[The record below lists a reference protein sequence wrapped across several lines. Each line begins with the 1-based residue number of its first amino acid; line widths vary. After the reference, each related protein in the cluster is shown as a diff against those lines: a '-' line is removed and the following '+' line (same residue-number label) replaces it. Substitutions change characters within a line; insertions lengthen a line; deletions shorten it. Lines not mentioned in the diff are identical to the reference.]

1 MCDSIANGSNRS
13 SSSSSSSSGSI
24 AAKVSAL
31 NSTTTALGAGG
42 TFTGTPEDVS
52 QYASISV
59 GFYVQPPTATG
70 NIFVQ
75 FSNTNSV
82 GSWVPVSNTITAV
95 DSITANG
102 FTLDVITAAQYFRLV
117 YVNDSTVQTKFMVQS
132 IFHPQARIAQATTRY
147 AQQPTDYTDM
157 LNTRAIIWGKTLGG
171 GIYEPLATNGNNSL
185 VVNAAE
191 PSTAFGSLDV
201 SQDTPT
207 CQVDF
212 IYGINTSLT
221 SNTTASG
228 GLVQWYD
235 GMANVATTASTSSSA
250 SLLSKRYVRY
260 RPGEG
265 VKGRWT
271 AMFTTGVAG
280 NTQLAGLASDST
292 DGMFY
297 GYNGTSFGIMYRNRS
312 VDTWTPQASWNVDPM
327 MNGVASTSGQV
338 LDPTK
343 LNVYQVKFQYLGG
356 GNMFFYVL
364 NSFTGRFVLVHVIRN
379 ANTSTQTNFRNPSMN
394 MLWMTYN
401 SVSSTAVCKVSG
413 GSCALFVEGMR
424 VFLGPLNSED
434 AYLTAVPNTTLTSV
448 MGVRNATTFNG
459 IPNRAFLHLRSVSVA
474 INGGTTATIVVL
486 RILRN
491 YTAGPTVFVPI
502 QGTTANNGVTITNGQ
517 SCASSNVSAPTGY
530 VTVSGGTQI
539 FSTVVSATSLA
550 VIDLTPYEISVFPGD
565 TVSFAA
571 YGTASTPLV
580 GVSAVWNED
589 I

>member
-1 MCDSIANGSNRS
+1 MTYIPAVVAN
-13 SSSSSSSSGSI
+13 
-24 AAKVSAL
+24 VSTV

-52 QYASISV
+52 QYASLSISY
-59 GFYVQPPTATG
+59 YVQPSNATG
-70 NIFVQ
+70 NIFIQ
-75 FSNTNSV
+75 FSNTAS
-82 GSWVPVSNTITAV
+82 PFYAVSNVYTPVTSV
-95 DSITANG
+95 TSNG
-102 FTLDVITAAQYFRLV
+102 FTLDFITQAQYFRV
-117 YVNDSTVQTKFMVQS
+117 GYINDSTPQTALMIQA
-132 IFHPQARIAQATTRY
+132 IYHPQARIAVKTNRTAELF
-147 AQQPTDYTDM
+147 TDYTDCVD
-157 LNTRAIIWGKTLGG
+157 TRSLLWGKTLGG
-171 GIYEPLATNGNNSL
+171 GKYEQIASNGDNSL
-185 VVNAAE
+185 VTTVVE
-191 PSTAFGSLDV
+191 PRTAFGSMDV

-212 IYGINTSLT
+212 IYGINTNLT

-228 GLVQWYD
+228 GLVQWYN
-235 GMANVATTASTSSSA
+235 GMANVATVATVSSSA
-250 SLLSKRYVRY
+250 SLSSQRYVRY

-280 NTQLAGLASDST
+280 NTQLAGLASDTT
-292 DGMFY
+292 DGLFW

-312 VDTWTPQASWNVDPM
+312 VDTWTPQASWNIDPM
-327 MNGVASTSGQV
+327 MGGPLSASGQI
-338 LDPTK
+338 LNPTK

-364 NSFTGRFVLVHVIRN
+364 NSLTGRFDLVHVIQN
-379 ANTSTQTNFRNPSMN
+379 ANTATQTNFSNPSMN
-394 MLWMTYN
+394 MLWTTYN

-448 MGVRNATTFNG
+448 LAVRNATTFNG
-459 IPNRAFLHLRSVSVA
+459 IPNRAFVHLRSVSVA
-474 INGGTTATIVVL
+474 INGGSTATIVIL

-491 YTAGPTVFVPI
+491 YTSGPTVFAPL

-517 SCASSNVSAPTGY
+517 SCVSSNVSAPTGY

-550 VIDLTPYEISVFPGD
+550 VIDLTPYDISVFPGD

>member
-1 MCDSIANGSNRS
+1 MCDSSIINGAYN
-13 SSSSSSSSGSI
+13 
-24 AAKVSAL
+24 
-31 NSTTTALGAGG
+31 
-42 TFTGTPEDVS
+42 
-52 QYASISV
+52 
-59 GFYVQPPTATG
+59 
-70 NIFVQ
+70 
-75 FSNTNSV
+75 
-82 GSWVPVSNTITAV
+82 
-95 DSITANG
+95 
-102 FTLDVITAAQYFRLV
+102 
-117 YVNDSTVQTKFMVQS
+117 
-132 IFHPQARIAQATTRY
+132 ART
-147 AQQPTDYTDM
+147 
-157 LNTRAIIWGKTLGG
+157 IIWGKTLGG
-171 GIYEPLATNGNNSL
+171 GVYEPVATNGDNSL
-185 VVNAAE
+185 VVSIAE
-191 PSTAFGSLDV
+191 PSTAFGEMNTAEN
-201 SQDTPT
+201 TPT

-212 IYGINTSLT
+212 IYGINTNLT
-221 SNTTASG
+221 SNSTASG

-448 MGVRNATTFNG
+448 LGVRNATTFNG

-517 SCASSNVSAPTGY
+517 SCASSNVSAPTNY

>member
-1 MCDSIANGSNRS
+1 MCDSSIGNGAYN
-13 SSSSSSSSGSI
+13 
-24 AAKVSAL
+24 
-31 NSTTTALGAGG
+31 
-42 TFTGTPEDVS
+42 
-52 QYASISV
+52 
-59 GFYVQPPTATG
+59 
-70 NIFVQ
+70 
-75 FSNTNSV
+75 
-82 GSWVPVSNTITAV
+82 
-95 DSITANG
+95 
-102 FTLDVITAAQYFRLV
+102 
-117 YVNDSTVQTKFMVQS
+117 
-132 IFHPQARIAQATTRY
+132 ART
-147 AQQPTDYTDM
+147 
-157 LNTRAIIWGKTLGG
+157 IIWGKTLGG
-171 GIYEPLATNGNNSL
+171 GVYEPVATNGDNSL
-185 VVNAAE
+185 VVSIAE
-191 PSTAFGSLDV
+191 PSTAFGEMNTAEN
-201 SQDTPT
+201 TPT

-212 IYGINTSLT
+212 IYGINTNLT

-235 GMANVATTASTSSSA
+235 GMANVATTATVSSSA

-364 NSFTGRFVLVHVIRN
+364 NSFTGRFVLVNVIRN

-394 MLWMTYN
+394 MLWTTYN

-474 INGGTTATIVVL
+474 INGGTTATIVIL

-491 YTAGPTVFVPI
+491 YTSGPTVFVPI
-502 QGTTANNGVTITNGQ
+502 QGTTSNNGVTITNGQ

>member
-1 MCDSIANGSNRS
+1 MTYIPAVVAN
-13 SSSSSSSSGSI
+13 
-24 AAKVSAL
+24 VSAA

-42 TFTGTPEDVS
+42 VFTGTPEDVS
-52 QYASISV
+52 QYASLSV
-59 GFYVQPPTATG
+59 SYYLQPYTATG

-75 FSNTNSV
+75 FSNTASPFY
-82 GSWVPVSNTITAV
+82 PVSNVVTPIVSGVT
-95 DSITANG
+95 SNG
-102 FTLDVITAAQYFRLV
+102 FTLDFTMTCQYFRVL
-117 YVNDSTVQTKFMVQS
+117 YINDSTPQTALMIQS
-132 IFHPQARIAQATTRY
+132 IFHPQARIAVKTNRTNELF
-147 AQQPTDYTDM
+147 TDYTDCID
-157 LNTRAIIWGKTLGG
+157 TRSLLWGKTIGG
-171 GIYEPLATNGNNSL
+171 GKYEQIASNGDNSL
-185 VVNAAE
+185 VTTVVE
-191 PSTAFGSLDV
+191 PRGAFGAMDV

-212 IYGINTSLT
+212 IYGINTNLT

-235 GMANVATTASTSSSA
+235 GMANVATVATVSSSA

-280 NTQLAGLASDST
+280 NTQLAGLASGTT
-292 DGMFY
+292 DGLFW
-297 GYNGTSFGIMYRNRS
+297 GYNGTSFGILYRNRS
-312 VDTWTPQASWNVDPM
+312 VDTWTPQASWNIDPM
-327 MNGVASTSGQV
+327 MGGLASASGQI

-343 LNVYQVKFQYLGG
+343 LNVYQIKFQYLGG

-364 NSFTGRFVLVHVIRN
+364 NSITGRFDLVHLIRN

-394 MLWMTYN
+394 MLWTTYN
-401 SVSSTAVCKVSG
+401 SASSTAVCKVSG
-413 GSCALFVEGMR
+413 GSGAMFVEGVR
-424 VFLGPLNSED
+424 TFLGPLVSED
-434 AYLTAVPNTTLTSV
+434 AYLTAAPNTTLTSV
-448 MGVRNATTFNG
+448 LAVRNATTFNG

-474 INGGTTATIVVL
+474 INGGTTATIVIL
-486 RILRN
+486 RIIRN
-491 YTAGPTVFVPI
+491 YTSGPTTFLATN
-502 QGTTANNGVTITNGQ
+502 GTTGDNGVTITNGQ
-517 SCASSNVSAPTGY
+517 SCTSTSVPAPTSY
-530 VTVSGGTQI
+530 VTVSGGSQV

-550 VIDLTPYEISVFPGD
+550 TFDLTPYDISIFPGD

-580 GVSAVWNED
+580 GVTVVWNED